1 MKSILIAC
9 IAIGLL
15 DAVRSEDDG
24 KYRPELYGDKSGKY
38 DATYDGRYYNYN
50 NQVTR
55 NALYPNYY
63 QQYQPQYYNSYKPYQ
78 ELVAPLVT
86 ARASSVVPVVVTS
99 TAAPKV
105 VPTAQYVYTPKNYGN
120 EGYAR
125 IIEQEN
131 DINENTYQYK
141 YRTENGIS
149 AGETGVVDAANPQGG
164 TRVQGFYEYV
174 GDDGITYRV
183 DYVADENGFRASGAH
198 LPKA

>member
-9 IAIGLL
+9 LAIGLL

-24 KYRPELYGDKSGKY
+24 KYRPELYGDKSGRY
-38 DATYDGRYYNYN
+38 DASYDGGYYNYN
-50 NQVTR
+50 NQATR
-55 NALYPNYY
+55 NAVYPNYY
-63 QQYQPQYYNSYKPYQ
+63 QQYKQQYYNSYKPYQ

-86 ARASSVVPVVVTS
+86 ARASSVVPVAVTS

-105 VPTAQYVYTPKNYGN
+105 APTAQYAYTKNYGN

-149 AGETGVVDAANPQGG
+149 AGESGVVDAGNPQGG
-164 TRVQGFYEYV
+164 TRVQGFYEYI
-174 GDDGITYRV
+174 GDDGLTYRV